1 MAVKNFVTS
10 QNYATFVAP
19 FYKKRID
26 IGKNIFN
33 IKTY

>member
-10 QNYATFVAP
+10 QNCTTFVAP

-26 IGKNIFN
+26 IEQKIFL
-33 IKTY
+33 T